1 MSPALVGMGQ
11 GMAKGET
18 VQGVLPAVGRPR
30 SVLPPSLMGTWALT
44 PMQIRAAGAVVCP
57 SPNLP
62 ALCLEHLL
70 NGMATSPLYQLR
82 DSLVQGPPRPA
93 LWALL
98 LALLGAAPG
107 RARLGA
113 CSVPDVL
120 HHYRAVIFEDLQAAV
135 RWTGPGSRQLHFI
148 QKNLTGA
155 AASRWRGRVGASCGA
170 QKVWR
175 HHHPSPPAPSPRG
188 SSPSP
193 PLPPSPGAQYP
204 TVHRGPGSDPTWGGG
219 RGPPRGS
226 GKGGLDRGR
235 AHRGG
240 DAAPLPDAAPA
251 EPAARDAPCSASG
264 RPETA
269 PAARPGRRRHLL
281 GETLRAAR
289 RGHRRLLGLL
299 SAPSARGLGKG
310 LAARPLP
317 RRGPHSSEGPGLGG
331 GARLASWSRRGPAL
345 RPQQGPNKLSWCCG
359 PVRSFFACQLWGQG
373 APGPRLGGE
382 GALGPPAHAV
392 WGRGE
397 RRCSQARPA
406 GGASGRDSC

>member
-1 MSPALVGMGQ
+1 M
-11 GMAKGET
+11 
-18 VQGVLPAVGRPR
+18 
-30 SVLPPSLMGTWALT
+30 
-44 PMQIRAAGAVVCP
+44 IRAAGAVVCP

-170 QKVWR
+170 QKEHSILLSIVALGRTLRGAVAGGRRGALEKAAWTVAVRTEAVMRR
-175 HHHPSPPAPSPRG
+175 HCRTLRQVRVPARSHGPAVSLPRG
-188 SSPSP
+188 WTRAAGE
-193 PLPPSPGAQYP
+193 GA
-204 TVHRGPGSDPTWGGG
+204 GG
-219 RGPPRGS
+219 
-226 GKGGLDRGR
+226 DR
-235 AHRGG
+235 AHALT
-240 DAAPLPDAAPA
+240 DASPTA

-264 RPETA
+264 RPEAA

-359 PVRSFFACQLWGQG
+359 PVRSFFACQLWGQA

-392 WGRGE
+392 WGRGGAAVFPGSASRGRLGTGLLLS
-397 RRCSQARPA
+397 RRCRLGRGQMGTPA
-406 GGASGRDSC
+406 GPKM